1 MLPFQIRIYSSN
13 SILQR
18 KMPQPHQKSHVPVAT
33 LLKVEVETHEEDN
46 MIKAMLANTNVS
58 ERCTTR
64 RPCWFERA
72 EFLITSPRKKSRA
85 HAVRSTYAASAAG
98 RGRGVVRLNDLGLA
112 RPSLGSALRHRQRN
126 YTCAHESARAEHRH
140 RHSIIVIIV
149 RTRTMCRVPVMENYN
164 DVVHK
169 I

>member
-1 MLPFQIRIYSSN
+1 MLPFQIRVHAAAY
-13 SILQR
+13 LQR
-18 KMPQPHQKSHVPVAT
+18 KMPQPHQKSYLPVAT
-33 LLKVEVETHEEDN
+33 LLKLEVQTHKED
-46 MIKAMLANTNVS
+46 MIIAMLANTNVS

-64 RPCWFERA
+64 RLCWFERA

-85 HAVRSTYAASAAG
+85 HAVRSTYAASAGG

-149 RTRTMCRVPVMENYN
+149 RTRTMCRVPVENYN